1 MANLYVIERLS
12 LHNKVRF
19 TSNNL
24 TIELDYNLKNRNL
37 PISYEQIIDDLIEF
51 SPKFE
56 ETLLEIIN
64 TQRTLDF
71 CSGQQFWADDIKR
84 FLRR

>member
-1 MANLYVIERLS
+1 MYTMKCLQKQKHKDNEMANLYVIERLS

-37 PISYEQIIDDLIEF
+37 PISYEQIID
-51 SPKFE
+51 SVSYN
-56 ETLLEIIN
+56 ET
-64 TQRTLDF
+64 F
-71 CSGQQFWADDIKR
+71 
-84 FLRR
+84 